1 MFNCCLK
8 SICELT
14 QGPTLKMAKVSN
26 TLKLVPEKVEDIT
39 TNWSDDV
46 LHEGKCI
53 SSDVKVANI
62 EVNRLTNESSDI
74 SDGGGLSGSMM
85 VKINLTYR

>member
-1 MFNCCLK
+1 
-8 SICELT
+8 
-14 QGPTLKMAKVSN
+14 MAKVSYIH
-26 TLKLVPEKVEDIT
+26 KLVPENVKDIT
-39 TNWSDDV
+39 TNWCDNV

-53 SSDVKVANI
+53 SFDVKVANI

-85 VKINLTYR
+85 VKINLTYRYISQILLIFF

>member
-1 MFNCCLK
+1 
-8 SICELT
+8 
-14 QGPTLKMAKVSN
+14 MAKVSN
-26 TLKLVPEKVEDIT
+26 ILKLVPENVEDIT
-39 TNWSDDV
+39 TNWCDEE
-46 LHEGKCI
+46 LHAGKCI

-85 VKINLTYR
+85 VKIKLTYRYISQLYQFCCNLD